1 MGKIKY
7 YMEKGQPKVIMDQNT
22 AIEAKR
28 AIKSFKA
35 GIGKS
40 PFNEVSQIRLTG
52 EHIAEEFLK
61 DNVSKLLAKEKF
73 VSEVGAISGQIM
85 FLQTVEKKIS
95 ELLG

>member
-22 AIEAKR
+22 AREAKR
-28 AIKSFKA
+28 AIDSFKA
-35 GIGKS
+35 GIAQS
-40 PFNEVSQIRLTG
+40 NFTDVSQLRLTG
-52 EHIAEEFLK
+52 EHIANEFLE